1 MSTFAF
7 IFGRDSA
14 LSLAELA
21 ARYPEI
27 QFLEDGDLGAIA
39 KLPIE
44 FDQNEMNQL
53 GGLVKAG
60 EVLKKTDGQKLS
72 DDIVEI
78 LLSDY
83 KDGKLNYAVSIY
95 GWQEKNLRP
104 LLAGIKK
111 NLKEQGINSRFANQN
126 FNNLSVAQ
134 HKGLKGDE
142 ILVCKV
148 NDIYF
153 ISKVIGTQD
162 IDKYSKRDYYKPFRD
177 MKMGMMPPKLAQM
190 MINFTGSKGRI
201 WDPFCGGGVLVM
213 EGLLMGHDM
222 IGSDISEKHLNGAV
236 LNVDWLQREF
246 SFKSKVEL
254 FIHDATQ
261 PLKGKRFDAI
271 ACEGYLGP
279 PQERPLTRERLE
291 SVRAELNQLY
301 IEFFSALKSIV
312 FKGPVVI
319 AMPFFRGADRKEHYL
334 DYALN
339 VIEKSGFKMMTDPL
353 FYAREDQIVGRAI
366 YRFQFSR

>member
-1 MSTFAF
+1 MSIYAF
-7 IFGRDSA
+7 IFGREGV
-14 LSLAELA
+14 LSLAELS
-21 ARYPEI
+21 ARYPQI
-27 QFLEDGDLGAIA
+27 KFLEDGDLGAIA
-39 KLPIE
+39 ELPIV
-44 FDQNEMNQL
+44 FDQNEMNQV

-60 EVLKKTDGQKLS
+60 VVLKKTDREKLVS
-72 DDIVEI
+72 DIVEA

-95 GWQEKNLRP
+95 GWPEKNLRG
-104 LLAGIKK
+104 LLSDIKQ
-111 NLKEQGINSRFANQN
+111 NLKGQGINSRFANQD
-126 FNNLSVAQ
+126 FTNLSVAQ
-134 HKGLKGDE
+134 RKGLKGDE

-148 NDIYF
+148 EDVYYLA
-153 ISKVIGTQD
+153 KLVATQD
-162 IDKYSKRDYYKPFRD
+162 IDHYSKRDYYKPFRD

-190 MINFTGSKGRI
+190 MINLTGSKGRI

-222 IGSDISEKHLNGAV
+222 MGSDISEKHLNGAV

-254 FIHDATQ
+254 FLHDATQ
-261 PLKGKRFDAI
+261 PLSGKKFDAI

-279 PQERPLTRERLE
+279 PQEGPLNRERLD
-291 SVRAELNQLY
+291 SVSAELNQLY
-301 IEFFSALKSIV
+301 VEFFSALKSIA

-319 AMPFFRGADRKEHYL
+319 AMPFFRGSDKKNHFL
-334 DYALN
+334 DHALGI
-339 VIEKSGFKMMTDPL
+339 IEKTGFKMMSDTL

-366 YRFQFSR
+366 YRFQLSR